1 MSLFDD
7 IAVFVRA
14 VEAESFSG
22 AAQRLGVAKSV
33 VSRRMAS
40 LEGRLGTSL
49 FHRTTRRLSLTET
62 GHAYYE
68 RARRILADVAE
79 AEDVARRLQSE
90 RLAELG
96 SRIPVI
102 VITAFPDDRIR
113 ERALSAGAVGFLNKP
128 FNTEG
133 LLTCIRSALDRRHGD
148 GTHSSGKA

>member
-1 MSLFDD
+1 VAQKPIIACVEDDVSAREALESLLKAFGFVPE
-7 IAVFVRA
+7 VFSS
-14 VEAESFSG
+14 AEQFLQSD
-22 AAQRLGVAKSV
+22 RLD
-33 VSRRMAS
+33 
-40 LEGRLGTSL
+40 GTSCL
-49 FHRTTRRLSLTET
+49 IT
-62 GHAYYE
+62 
-68 RARRILADVAE
+68 DVHLGGISGIQ
-79 AEDVARRLQSE
+79 LQR

-148 GTHSSGKA
+148 GTHSSGAPGMRKPA